1 MAKEFIPY
9 TLEQRLLLPPDLRDW
24 LPEGHLA
31 LFIADVVQELDLS
44 AIFKKYK
51 RTDGRGRP
59 AYHPAMMTGLLLHA
73 YCVGKTSSRKIEKAT
88 YEEVAFRV
96 LAGDQ
101 HPDHDVIADF
111 RKRNLK
117 ELSGLFYE
125 VLQLCR
131 QAGLVKLGHVA
142 LDGTKVRANASK
154 HKAMSYKRMCE
165 AERKLK
171 EEVERLLEEA
181 ERVDTEEDAK
191 YGKGCRGDELPEELR
206 RRESRL
212 KKIREAKKAL
222 EEEARKKAE
231 KKAGEARERIKERER
246 KEREQGRKFGGR
258 LPQVPNPDEAK
269 PRDNAQK
276 NFTDPDSRI
285 MVDKSTNSFAQAYNA
300 QAAVDSEAQV
310 IVAADVT
317 QDASDKHQ
325 LVTMAEQVQQ
335 NTGRLPNHL
344 SADSGYFSADE
355 LTDPSLVGVNLL
367 VPPEKTVQTAEGT
380 AMRAKLDIPEN
391 RAIYRRRKAIA
402 EPPFGQIKAARGFR
416 QFSLRGYENVRGEF
430 LLVALTHNLLKL
442 FRSGWCPTGLE
453 PCPA

>member
-1 MAKEFIPY
+1 MAKKFIPY

-51 RTDGRGRP
+51 RKDGRGRP
-59 AYHPAMMTGLLLHA
+59 AYHPAMMTGLLLYA

-111 RKRNLK
+111 RKRNLQ

-142 LDGTKVRANASK
+142 LDGTKVKANASK
-154 HKAMSYKRMCE
+154 HKAMSYARMCE

-181 ERVDTEEDAK
+181 ERVDAEEDAK

-231 KKAGEARERIKERER
+231 KKAREARERIKERER
-246 KEREQGRKFGGR
+246 KEREQGRKLGGR

-269 PRDNAQK
+269 PRDKAQK

-325 LVTMAEQVQQ
+325 LVTMAEQVRQ
-335 NTGRLPNHL
+335 NTGRLPDHL

-355 LTDPSLVGVNLL
+355 LTDPSLAGVNLL

-380 AMRAKLDIPEN
+380 AMRAKLDLPEN

-430 LLVALTHNLLKL
+430 RLVALTHNLLKL

-453 PCPA
+453 PCPV